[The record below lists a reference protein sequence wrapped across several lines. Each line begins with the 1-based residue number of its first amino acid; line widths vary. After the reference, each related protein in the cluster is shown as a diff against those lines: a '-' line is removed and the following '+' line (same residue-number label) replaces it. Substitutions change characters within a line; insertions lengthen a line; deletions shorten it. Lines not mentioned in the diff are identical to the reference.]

1 MKKKIQIIIAGIII
15 VTVILISSIPFYDK
29 NIRNIIMICSC
40 IAISLYII
48 NSFRNDF
55 IQVKSFI
62 ETIGFGDYSILYKAM
77 GIALV
82 TEIVRDIAAD
92 SGNKSLSN
100 QMIFA
105 GKAAILLIALPVYI
119 QVLEILTEILK

>member
-1 MKKKIQIIIAGIII
+1 MEILKIAGIII

-29 NIRNIIMICSC
+29 NIRNIIMIFSC
-40 IAISLYII
+40 TAVSLYII

-105 GKAAILLIALPVYI
+105 GKAAIHLIALPVYI

>member
-1 MKKKIQIIIAGIII
+1 MEILKIAGIII

-29 NIRNIIMICSC
+29 NIRNIIIIFSC

>member
-1 MKKKIQIIIAGIII
+1 MEILKIAGIII
-15 VTVILISSIPFYDK
+15 VTVILISSMPFYDK
-29 NIRNIIMICSC
+29 NIRNIIMIFSC

>member
-1 MKKKIQIIIAGIII
+1 MEILKIAGIII
-15 VTVILISSIPFYDK
+15 VTAILVSSVPFYDK
-29 NIRNIIMICSC
+29 NIRNIIMILCC
-40 IAISLYII
+40 IAVSLYIL
-48 NSFRNDF
+48 NSLENNFFR
-55 IQVKSFI
+55 VKNFI
-62 ETIGFGDYSILYKAM
+62 ETVGFGDYSILYKAM
-77 GIALV
+77 GIGLV

-105 GKAAILLIALPVYI
+105 GKAAILLTALPIYI

>member
-1 MKKKIQIIIAGIII
+1 MEILKIAGIII
-15 VTVILISSIPFYDK
+15 VTVILISSIPFYYK
-29 NIRNIIMICSC
+29 NIRNIIMIFSC
-40 IAISLYII
+40 IAVSLYII

-62 ETIGFGDYSILYKAM
+62 EIIGFGDYSILYKAM

>member
-1 MKKKIQIIIAGIII
+1 MEILKIAGIII

-29 NIRNIIMICSC
+29 NIRNIIMIFSC

-62 ETIGFGDYSILYKAM
+62 ETIGFGDYSVLYKAM

>member
-1 MKKKIQIIIAGIII
+1 MEILKIAGIII

-29 NIRNIIMICSC
+29 NIRNIIMIFSC
-40 IAISLYII
+40 IGISLYII

-82 TEIVRDIAAD
+82 TEIVRDIATD

>member
-1 MKKKIQIIIAGIII
+1 MEILKIAGIII

-29 NIRNIIMICSC
+29 NISNIIMIFSC

>member
-1 MKKKIQIIIAGIII
+1 MEILKIAGIII

-29 NIRNIIMICSC
+29 NIRNIIMIFSC

-77 GIALV
+77 GKALV

>member
-1 MKKKIQIIIAGIII
+1 MEILKIAGIII

-29 NIRNIIMICSC
+29 NIRNIIMIFSC

-82 TEIVRDIAAD
+82 TEIIRDIAAD

>member
-1 MKKKIQIIIAGIII
+1 MEILKIAGIII

-29 NIRNIIMICSC
+29 NIRNIIMIFSC
-40 IAISLYII
+40 IAISHYII

>member
-1 MKKKIQIIIAGIII
+1 MEILKISGIII

>member
-1 MKKKIQIIIAGIII
+1 MEILKIAGIII

-119 QVLEILTEILK
+119 QVLEILTEI

>member
-1 MKKKIQIIIAGIII
+1 MEILKIAGIII

-29 NIRNIIMICSC
+29 NIKNIIMIFSC

-48 NSFRNDF
+48 NSFQNDF

>member
-1 MKKKIQIIIAGIII
+1 MEILKIAGIII

-29 NIRNIIMICSC
+29 NIRNIIMIFSC

-55 IQVKSFI
+55 IQVKSFV

-82 TEIVRDIAAD
+82 TEIVRDIAVD

>member
-1 MKKKIQIIIAGIII
+1 MEILKIAGIII
-15 VTVILISSIPFYDK
+15 VNVILISSIPFYDK

>member
-1 MKKKIQIIIAGIII
+1 MEILKIAGIII

-29 NIRNIIMICSC
+29 NIRNIIMIFSC
-40 IAISLYII
+40 TAVSLYIT

>member
-1 MKKKIQIIIAGIII
+1 MEILKIAGIII
-15 VTVILISSIPFYDK
+15 VTVILVSSVPFYDK
-29 NIRNIIMICSC
+29 NIRNIIMIFSC
-40 IAISLYII
+40 IAVSLYII

-119 QVLEILTEILK
+119 QVLEILTELLK

>member
-1 MKKKIQIIIAGIII
+1 MEILKIAGIII

-29 NIRNIIMICSC
+29 NIRNIIMILSC
-40 IAISLYII
+40 IAVSLYIL
-48 NSFRNDF
+48 NSLENDF
-55 IQVKSFI
+55 FQVKSFI

-105 GKAAILLIALPVYI
+105 GKAAILLIALPVYV

>member
-1 MKKKIQIIIAGIII
+1 MEILKIAGIII
-15 VTVILISSIPFYDK
+15 VKVILISSIPFYDK
-29 NIRNIIMICSC
+29 NIRNIIMIFSC

-55 IQVKSFI
+55 IQVKNFI

>member
-1 MKKKIQIIIAGIII
+1 MEILKIAGIII

-29 NIRNIIMICSC
+29 NIRNIIMIFSC
-40 IAISLYII
+40 IAVSLYII

>member
-1 MKKKIQIIIAGIII
+1 MEILKIAGIII

>member
-1 MKKKIQIIIAGIII
+1 MEILKIAGIII
-15 VTVILISSIPFYDK
+15 VTVILISSVPFYDK

>member
-1 MKKKIQIIIAGIII
+1 MEILKIAGIII

-29 NIRNIIMICSC
+29 NIRNIIMIFSC

>member
-1 MKKKIQIIIAGIII
+1 MEILKIAGIII

-29 NIRNIIMICSC
+29 NIRNIIMIFSC

-48 NSFRNDF
+48 DSFRNDF

>member
-1 MKKKIQIIIAGIII
+1 MIMEILKIAGIII

>member
-1 MKKKIQIIIAGIII
+1 MEILKIAGIII
-15 VTVILISSIPFYDK
+15 VTVILISSMPFYDK
-29 NIRNIIMICSC
+29 NIKNIIMIFSC

>member
-1 MKKKIQIIIAGIII
+1 MEILKIAGIII

-119 QVLEILTEILK
+119 QVLEILTEILR

>member
-1 MKKKIQIIIAGIII
+1 MEILKIAGIII

-29 NIRNIIMICSC
+29 NIRNIIMIFSC

-62 ETIGFGDYSILYKAM
+62 ETIGFGDYSILYRAM

>member
-1 MKKKIQIIIAGIII
+1 MEILKIAGIII

-29 NIRNIIMICSC
+29 NIKNIIMIFSC

-119 QVLEILTEILK
+119 QVLEILTDILK

>member
-1 MKKKIQIIIAGIII
+1 MEILKIAGIII

-29 NIRNIIMICSC
+29 NIRNIIMIFSC
-40 IAISLYII
+40 IAILLYII

>member
-1 MKKKIQIIIAGIII
+1 MEILKIAGIII

-62 ETIGFGDYSILYKAM
+62 ETIGFGDYSILYKDM

>member
-1 MKKKIQIIIAGIII
+1 MEILKIAGIII

-29 NIRNIIMICSC
+29 NIRNIIMIFSC
-40 IAISLYII
+40 IAISLYIV

>member
-1 MKKKIQIIIAGIII
+1 MEILKIDGIII

-29 NIRNIIMICSC
+29 NIRNIIMIFSC
-40 IAISLYII
+40 IAVSLYII

>member
-1 MKKKIQIIIAGIII
+1 MEILKIAGIII
-15 VTVILISSIPFYDK
+15 VTVILVSSVPFYDK
-29 NIRNIIMICSC
+29 NIRNIIMIFSC

>member
-1 MKKKIQIIIAGIII
+1 MEILKIAGIII
-15 VTVILISSIPFYDK
+15 VTVILISSLPFYDK
-29 NIRNIIMICSC
+29 NIRNIIMILSC
-40 IAISLYII
+40 IAVSLYIL
-48 NSFRNDF
+48 NSLENDF
-55 IQVKSFI
+55 FQVKSFI

-105 GKAAILLIALPVYI
+105 GKAAILLIALPVYV

>member
-1 MKKKIQIIIAGIII
+1 MEILKIAGIII

-29 NIRNIIMICSC
+29 NIRNIIMIFSC
-40 IAISLYII
+40 TAVSLYII

-105 GKAAILLIALPVYI
+105 GKATILLIALPVYI

>member
-1 MKKKIQIIIAGIII
+1 MDILKIAGIII

-29 NIRNIIMICSC
+29 NIKNIIMIFSC

>member
-1 MKKKIQIIIAGIII
+1 MEEYLIGVLKEVREPPVIIKIKKSDEYLKCLLGGEY
-15 VTVILISSIPFYDK
+15 TTFDY
-29 NIRNIIMICSC
+29 
-40 IAISLYII
+40 
-48 NSFRNDF
+48 
-55 IQVKSFI
+55 
-62 ETIGFGDYSILYKAM
+62 GDYSILYKAM